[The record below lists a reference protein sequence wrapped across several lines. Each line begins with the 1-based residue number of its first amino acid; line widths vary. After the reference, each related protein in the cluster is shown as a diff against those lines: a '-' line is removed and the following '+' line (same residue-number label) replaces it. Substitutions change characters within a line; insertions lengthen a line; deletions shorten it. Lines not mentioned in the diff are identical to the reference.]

1 MDTNALKKFAQAARN
16 LLIDQ
21 VTSKLAL
28 VIDPASNARREH
40 PDAMKKLDA
49 TIAAKGQ
56 RQVVEQVAYTWFN
69 RFTALRFMDVNGYTN
84 PASSRLPTGATRPEI
99 LADAM
104 AGNLPKGAPARTLQ
118 ALLEDRIPSNNPQA
132 EAYRLLLVHAC
143 NQWHSPMPFLF
154 EEIDDY
160 TELLMPEDL
169 LSPSLDPRRAA
180 QGDDRGRLRGCRDH
194 RLALPVLH
202 LGEEGSGLRGAE
214 EERRSPPRT
223 SPPRRSSSPRTGS
236 SATWWR
242 TRWGGCGC

>member
-21 VTSKLAL
+21 VSSKMAL
-28 VIDPASNARREH
+28 VIDPGSPARREH

-84 PASSRLPTGATRPEI
+84 PRVVSPADGATRPEI

-104 AGNLPKGAPARTLQ
+104 AGNLPKGAPASIA
-118 ALLEDRIPSNNPQA
+118 ALLDGRIPSNNSQA

-143 NQWHSPMPFLF
+143 NQWHGPMPFLF
-154 EEIDDY
+154 EQIDDY
-160 TELLMPEDL
+160 SELLMPEDL
-169 LSPSLDPRRAA
+169 LSPSSILAELRKAMTEDACRMSRSSAGSTSSTSRR
-180 QGDDRGRLRGCRDH
+180 RRIRSLRG
-194 RLALPVLH
+194 
-202 LGEEGSGLRGAE
+202 
-214 EERRSPPRT
+214 
-223 SPPRRSSSPRTGS
+223 
-236 SATWWR
+236 
-242 TRWGGCGC
+242 